1 MKVDNVNNT
10 NFGIRIKPTRK
21 IPYANNCYIT
31 EDIGFFKNRRISIT
45 KNYID
50 EKLTSVLYY
59 VKDNVGNW
67 VKSKLKYIENGKI
80 TVLKGAKNKTGGY
93 NDV

>member
-10 NFGIRIKPTRK
+10 NFGIRIKPTKK

-31 EDIGFFKNRRISIT
+31 EDIGFFKDRRISIT
-45 KNYID
+45 KNYVND
-50 EKLTSVLYY
+50 KLTSVLYY

-67 VKSKLKYIENGKI
+67 VKSKLKYIENDKKRVI
-80 TVLKGAKNKTGGY
+80 WSKNKCLNG
-93 NDV
+93 